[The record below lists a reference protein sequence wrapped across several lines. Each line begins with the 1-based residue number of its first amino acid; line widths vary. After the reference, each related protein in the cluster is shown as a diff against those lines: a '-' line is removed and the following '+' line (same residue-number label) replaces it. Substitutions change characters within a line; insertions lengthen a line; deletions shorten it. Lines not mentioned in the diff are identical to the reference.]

1 MECSAKT
8 GQNVEKTFEMICRLM
23 KKQFIDNCE
32 MAEVSEKGTKVKIQ
46 SS

>member
-1 MECSAKT
+1 
-8 GQNVEKTFEMICRLM
+8 M

-32 MAEVSEKGTKVKIQ
+32 MTEVNEKGTKVKIQ